1 MTLVWWIVLAIVLAA
16 AAGGGIYYFT
26 RGSTREKVFP
36 DESYVQALR
45 ALLDGNHT
53 LAFLK
58 LKETVTHDSGNIDA
72 YLRLVSLLRQRG
84 MHSRSLQLSSDLNQR
99 QTVSE
104 ADRAR
109 ILYSLAEDYELN
121 DRFEAAEKTL
131 EQLSAISGQKAAA
144 FKKLVGLYERLGR
157 WEDAY
162 STGSDYLDATKNRD
176 RSSLSKYKLKIGQR
190 LLDEGEFHKARVE
203 FKEALKLEPTS
214 AAAVV
219 GLGDAYE
226 REGRLEDAAKAWRKI
241 VEVNPTKAELVFTRL
256 QKVLFD
262 LGQFGEIED
271 LYQQVLDKD
280 KRNLGALTGLASLSE
295 KKGDRA
301 QAEAAYLQILDLKP
315 DYRPALVGL
324 LRLYHEQNKY
334 NEAAQVIDRTFE
346 TLIPVDK

>member
-1 MTLVWWIVLAIVLAA
+1 MTIFWWIVLAVVLAA
-16 AAGGGIYYFT
+16 VAGGGIYYFT
-26 RGSTREKVFP
+26 RGSTRERVSP
-36 DESYVQALR
+36 DESYIEALR
-45 ALLDGNHT
+45 ALLDGNQT

-72 YLRLVSLLRQRG
+72 YLRLVSLLRQQG
-84 MHSRSLQLSSDLNQR
+84 LHSRSLQLSSDLNQR

-121 DRFEAAEKTL
+121 GRFEAAEKTL
-131 EQLSAISGQKAAA
+131 EQLSAMSGQKAVAS
-144 FKKLVGLYERLGR
+144 KKLVGLYERLGR
-157 WEDAY
+157 WENACKAE
-162 STGSDYLDATKNRD
+162 SDYLDVTKNRD
-176 RSSLSKYKLKIGQR
+176 RSSLSKYRLKMGEKL
-190 LLDEGEFHKARVE
+190 LNEGEFHKARVE
-203 FKEALKLEPTS
+203 FKEALKLEPSS
-214 AAAVV
+214 AIAVV

-271 LYQQVLDKD
+271 LYQQVLDRD
-280 KRNLGALTGLASLSE
+280 KYNLGALTGLASLSE

-301 QAEAAYLQILDLKP
+301 QAEAAYLQILELKP
-315 DYRPALVGL
+315 DYRHALVGL
-324 LRLYHEQNKY
+324 LKLYHEQNKY
-334 NEAAQVIDRTFE
+334 SEAAQVIDRTFE
-346 TLIPVDK
+346 TLIPIDK